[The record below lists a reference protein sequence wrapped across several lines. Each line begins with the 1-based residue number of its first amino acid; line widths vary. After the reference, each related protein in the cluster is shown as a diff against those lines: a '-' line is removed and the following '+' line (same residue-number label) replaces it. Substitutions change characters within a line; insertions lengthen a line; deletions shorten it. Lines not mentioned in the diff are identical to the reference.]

1 MDRNV
6 IKATGMTCQ
15 HCVMRVTK
23 GLKALNGVE
32 EVAVDLSSGNIT
44 VDYDG
49 AKVSKEQLDGAVKEA
64 GYQVV
69 S

>member
-1 MDRNV
+1 MDRDV

-23 GLKALNGVE
+23 ELKALGGVDD
-32 EVAVDLSSGNIT
+32 VAVDLPTGNIT
-44 VDYDG
+44 VDYNR
-49 AKVSKEQLDGAVKEA
+49 AKVSKEQLDNAVKQA

>member
-1 MDRNV
+1 MDRDV

-23 GLKALNGVE
+23 ELKALEGVND
-32 EVAVDLSSGNIT
+32 VAVDLPTGNIT
-44 VDYDG
+44 VDYDRTK
-49 AKVSKEQLDGAVKEA
+49 ASKEQLDNAVKQA

>member
-1 MDRNV
+1 MDRDV

-23 GLKALNGVE
+23 ELKALESVNDVT
-32 EVAVDLSSGNIT
+32 VDLPTGNIT
-44 VDYDG
+44 VDYDR
-49 AKVSKEQLDGAVKEA
+49 AKVSKEQLDNAVKQA